1 MGELTRAPSGTSGG
15 GERGSGRSLIGHD
28 VSSPVESSLRMVAG
42 GRRSRRWS
50 ATVARSW
57 PSGNRAPPG
66 QRGKGD
72 AVVLSWERTTSIP
85 PREAPPAA
93 RILGRCR
100 VARRPD
106 PRASRG
112 RRASCPSS
120 APAKTEERS
129 GCQHRQRLCADGQF
143 SRPNSD
149 CSAVRNTHA
158 IRSRGEL
165 QGWRVM
171 RHPKRKMTHPDLRMW
186 ALVTGVAEAL
196 KRRARAY
203 RATQRDI
210 PSALS
215 EAARASR
222 PPPTRASRR
231 TDTTSRPFL
240 LRLKVPDTSSVT
252 NVPHDGHQIRSQ
264 RRA

>member
-1 MGELTRAPSGTSGG
+1 MVSDCRAKLAERKSGT
-15 GERGSGRSLIGHD
+15 
-28 VSSPVESSLRMVAG
+28 P
-42 GRRSRRWS
+42 
-50 ATVARSW
+50 
-57 PSGNRAPPG
+57 RAK
-66 QRGKGD
+66 GKGD
-72 AVVLSWERTTSIP
+72 TVVLSWERTTSIP

-215 EAARASR
+215 EARAL
-222 PPPTRASRR
+222 PDRR
-231 TDTTSRPFL
+231 
-240 LRLKVPDTSSVT
+240 
-252 NVPHDGHQIRSQ
+252 
-264 RRA
+264 RRALRGARTPPRDLSSSG